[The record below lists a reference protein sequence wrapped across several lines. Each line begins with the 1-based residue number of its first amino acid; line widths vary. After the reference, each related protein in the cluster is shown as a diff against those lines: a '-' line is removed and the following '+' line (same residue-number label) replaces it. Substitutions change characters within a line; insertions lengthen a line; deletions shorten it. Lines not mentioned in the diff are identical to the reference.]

1 MEKAVNCKP
10 VNRYLHVQLPD
21 PAPTPEELTILLPDD
36 FKPTEERY
44 VIAQVVNWA
53 DDVRFADRITKG
65 VSVLVDRSMI
75 EEIMVNNRQ
84 LNMVQDNYI
93 IAVLVD

>member
-1 MEKAVNCKP
+1 MYCKP
-10 VNRYLHVQLPD
+10 VNRYLHIQLPD

-44 VIAQVVNWA
+44 VVAQVINWA
-53 DDVRFADRITKG
+53 DDVRFADHLTKDAA
-65 VSVLVDRSMI
+65 VLVDKSMV
-75 EEIMVNNRQ
+75 EEIIVNNSQ

-93 IAVLVD
+93 IALLAD